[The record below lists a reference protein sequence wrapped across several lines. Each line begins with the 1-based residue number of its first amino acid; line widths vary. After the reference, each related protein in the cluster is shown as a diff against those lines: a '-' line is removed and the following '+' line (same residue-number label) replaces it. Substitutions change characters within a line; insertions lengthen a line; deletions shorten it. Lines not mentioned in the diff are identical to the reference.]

1 MKIIRWLLSHTI
13 LILLI
18 VGVIYGYMFW
28 GNLLGENTPAGKAI
42 AYLSDE
48 FEEVAEF
55 VDAVKAKNSKSNS
68 SQSSQQATSET
79 SPAVVADT
87 AKNAEQLE
95 AEVTE
100 AVEVADNISSN
111 STSSNQSAVVAT
123 ADATGDAK
131 TAEVNT
137 ASSIEQK
144 PVSISYSHNA
154 MRITQNS
161 DGVMNRARDVSAEK
175 PVVRQTDGGNKQ
187 ENVASVVASVSNPSS
202 QKATSS
208 NATDSVSVTEKGE
221 VAESFVSV
229 KVKERLENLD
239 NHGKVIDASKNETLR
254 ESWIIARKS
263 FYQRNYKLSEQSYL
277 KVIDASD
284 GNYDAYGELGNV
296 YFNQGKNQQAASAYY
311 EAAAILVRQG
321 QIRRARSLVGLLHY
335 LDKSKA
341 IELKELLGSSAAEK
355 IS

>member
-18 VGVIYGYMFW
+18 VAVIYGYMFW

-55 VDAVKAKNSKSNS
+55 VDAVKAKNSKSDQT
-68 SQSSQQATSET
+68 QSSQQASSET
-79 SPAVVADT
+79 SPAVTENSENV
-87 AKNAEQLE
+87 EQIE
-95 AEVTE
+95 THVKAAEVMADSHVSNKSAE
-100 AVEVADNISSN
+100 LAKEKAVENIAAVVSAN
-111 STSSNQSAVVAT
+111 TTSS
-123 ADATGDAK
+123 G
-131 TAEVNT
+131 
-137 ASSIEQK
+137 IEQK
-144 PVSISYSHNA
+144 PVSISYSHND

-161 DGVMNRARDVSAEK
+161 NGITNKALGETVAK
-175 PVVRQTDGGNKQ
+175 PVAQHSHIEGKQ
-187 ENVASVVASVSNPSS
+187 EHVASVAASVPNSS
-202 QKATSS
+202 AQIASSS
-208 NATDSVSVTEKGE
+208 NTTNNAVDNGE
-221 VAESFVSV
+221 SAENFVSEDV
-229 KVKERLENLD
+229 EDKLENLD
-239 NHGKVIDASKNETLR
+239 NHGKVIDASKNETLK

-284 GNYDAYGELGNV
+284 DNYDAYGELGNV

-321 QIRRARSLVGLLHY
+321 QIRRARSLVGLLHH
-335 LDKSKA
+335 LDKAKA
-341 IELKELLGSSAAEK
+341 VELQKLIGSAVVKKVS
-355 IS
+355 